1 MILKMEIGTHV
12 RAVSQKLDGIIC
24 RNQDNIYY
32 VRDNDGFEWPMYENE
47 LVVIDMTSFE
57 EVQAIYQGRVPAKQA
72 KSYSRHKTT
81 KIGGKGVNPKIV
93 DLHQE
98 SLPLYSRNMSDTEIH
113 ELQKQ
118 TIVKT
123 IEQEKTHQGTQIV
136 FIHGKGNGIL
146 RNDLI
151 KLLSKYKLVCKYE
164 DAPFHL
170 YGYHG
175 AIKVTII

>member
-12 RAVSQKLDGIIC
+12 RAVSQELDGIIC
-24 RNQDNIYY
+24 RKQGNKYF
-32 VRDNDGFEWPMYENE
+32 VRDNDGFEWPMDKNE

-57 EVQAIYQGRVPAKQA
+57 EIQAIYHGNVPAKQA
-72 KSYSRHKTT
+72 KSYSHHKVT
-81 KIGGKGVNPKIV
+81 KTGSKGVDSKIV
-93 DLHQE
+93 DLHQK

-123 IEQEKTHQGTQIV
+123 IEQEKTHHGTQLV
-136 FIHGKGNGIL
+136 FIHGKGNGVL

-151 KLLSKYKLVCKYE
+151 KILSTYKLVCKYE